1 MTNGHRPTFSH
12 SFLPSSW
19 RREEKSVS
27 FFAVPREKGEKTNL
41 EQRTDMPM
49 TYFNY
54 FKGPT
59 LTTPLFGYRREI
71 GYYV

>member
-1 MTNGHRPTFSH
+1 MALDQPLVTVFYLALGEERKKVSIV
-12 SFLPSSW
+12 SLLFL
-19 RREEKSVS
+19 EK
-27 FFAVPREKGEKTNL
+27 RGKKTNL

-49 TYFNY
+49 AYLNY